1 MRTYDELSLAEK
13 VAKIPQGKRDQ
24 IFAGYTQDDYASI
37 DFDWNFWGRP
47 SNWRRPGTWY
57 NWRILAGRGFGNT
70 RTGAEWVWCKH
81 GAVPQLSLVNIPPVS
96 GDCRV
101 AAEVGRIER
110 GPNAPEVVET
120 TGYLEWGVRRMG
132 RRGRL
137 EGYAAIDRLWLERIA
152 SEPPRTTA
160 CCSDFRSFP

>member
-1 MRTYDELSLAEK
+1 MCAPTMSCRWR
-13 VAKIPQGKRDQ
+13 KRSPRFRKANATRYLPATRKTTTPRL
-24 IFAGYTQDDYASI
+24 ISI
-37 DFDWNFWGRP
+37 GISGGAP

-110 GPNAPEVVET
+110 GPKAPEVVET

-137 EGYAAIDRLWLERIA
+137 EGYAA
-152 SEPPRTTA
+152 
-160 CCSDFRSFP
+160 